1 MLPSV
6 ARLLALVLSS
16 AAILGGLQAQTA
28 PAPKVDFPSASPSS
42 TLKQQVGFTTIEINY
57 SRPSMRGRAI
67 FGGLAPYGEIWR
79 TGANAATTITF
90 STPVKVE
97 GADVPAGT
105 YELFTI
111 PGKQEW
117 TVIFHK
123 NLKEWGAYSYKPAD
137 DVARV
142 VVKPVALAAPQE
154 TFTIAIDQIRD
165 DSATLNLIWEKTCVP
180 VKLQLDVV
188 DKVVAQIDAVM
199 KSDAPK
205 MPYFQAALFYLDHN
219 LDLGKSQEW
228 MKQALAAQPEQFW
241 IYYHHARVLAKAGD
255 KAGAIAAAQ
264 HSIELAKKA
273 GGAAADEYA
282 RLNETLLSQLK

>member
-1 MLPSV
+1 MFPPV

-16 AAILGGLQAQTA
+16 AAVLGGLQAQTA
-28 PAPKVDFPSASPSS
+28 PAPKVEFPSASPGC

-57 SRPSMRGRAI
+57 SRPSMRGRTI
-67 FGGLAPYGEIWR
+67 FGGLEPYGEVWR
-79 TGANAATTITF
+79 TGANAATTIAF

-97 GADVPAGT
+97 GTELPAGS

-111 PGKQEW
+111 PGEKEW

-123 NLKEWGAYSYKPAD
+123 NLKEWGAYSYKQAD

-142 VVKPVALAAPQE
+142 VVKPVTLAQPQE
-154 TFTIAIDQIRD
+154 TFTIEIDQIRD
-165 DSATLNLIWEKTCVP
+165 DSATLTLAWEKTCVP
-180 VKLQLDVV
+180 VKLQFEVV

-205 MPYFQAALFYLDHN
+205 KPYFQSALFYLDHN
-219 LDLGKSQEW
+219 LDLAKAKEW
-228 MKQALAAQPEQFW
+228 MAQAIAAQPEQFW
-241 IYYHHARVLAKAGD
+241 MYYHQARVLAKAGD
-255 KAGAIAAAQ
+255 KAGAIASAQ
-264 HSIELAKKA
+264 HSIELARKA

-282 RLNETLLSQLK
+282 RLNQTLLSTLQ